1 MMMDYQDVDPAYKTL
16 LRLIILMDT
25 ALLLVLCALLTRLVP
40 IVTLWAGTTIAGLII
55 LLAGIYATFWVNKRY
70 RLTGYLVQPQ
80 AVYFRTGALWRTQTV
95 VTLNRIQHVEITQ
108 GPLERLLKLARL
120 VIYTAGGRGSDLTI
134 PGLPVAS
141 AETIRDGLLQRIDE
155 QPRFDEQGE
164 AEAVSDEHL

>member
-1 MMMDYQDVDPAYKTL
+1 MMTDYQDVDPAYKTL
-16 LRLIILMDT
+16 LRLIILMDS
-25 ALLLVLCALLTRLVP
+25 ALLLVFCALLTGLLSVVP
-40 IVTLWAGTTIAGLII
+40 LWAGTLIAGLTI
-55 LLAGIYATFWVNKRY
+55 LLAGVYATFWVNRRY

-141 AETIRDGLLQRIDE
+141 AESIRDGLLQRIDE
-155 QPRFDEQGE
+155 QPRFDDQGQ